1 MGMPGIGGVLFIRS
15 VGCEQLKFKK
25 RDADKQDMEN
35 RPGIAINVD
44 SGAREPE
51 TGREMPLCVDLD
63 GTLAKTDVLLESIVN
78 AIKIRWIHLFLIPA
92 WFFPGKAA
100 AKSTLA
106 TIGSIDPSTIPYN
119 DNLIEYLRRE
129 RERGRKIVLATA
141 SDRNIAEPIA
151 RYLGIFDDVIASDGI
166 TNMKGEAKANAL
178 VDRYGERG
186 FAYAG
191 NSRSDLPVWRRAN
204 SALLVNTNRSVSR
217 TVADLLPIERKF
229 HDRKPLLHALL
240 REIRPHQWIKNLL
253 IFIPPMTGHLLLD
266 ATVFLPTLITF
277 VAFCAAASGI
287 YLINDLLDL
296 ESDRNH
302 PRKRNRPF
310 ASGELP
316 LPFGLAGP
324 LLMAT
329 ALAIGFAVSSGI
341 MIIVSIY
348 ISISLVYSK
357 HIKTQPLADV
367 FCLAALYTIRVF
379 AGGVASGSG
388 VSIWLLNFSGFLFLS
403 LGFLKRYAEYSLA
416 NQSRDST
423 VNTRRGYT
431 RTDSILLMMMGIGSS
446 FIASLIF
453 GFYVNSMQAHIAY
466 KNPSLLWGIVPLI
479 LFWQC
484 RMWLSTVRGYM
495 LDDPIVYA
503 ARDKISYYVMAFIF
517 LIYLAASVEVL
528 PFLGDLSPGQPPR

>member
-1 MGMPGIGGVLFIRS
+1 MGMSENNID
-15 VGCEQLKFKK
+15 CEQRKIKIKIKK
-25 RDADKQDMEN
+25 RDVDKQDMEN
-35 RPGIAINVD
+35 HPGITIKVD
-44 SGAREPE
+44 FDARKPEP
-51 TGREMPLCVDLD
+51 GREMPLCVDLD
-63 GTLAKTDVLLESIVN
+63 GTLAKTDLLPETIVN
-78 AIKIRWIHLFLIPA
+78 AIKIHWIYLFLIPA
-92 WFFPGKAA
+92 WFFSGKAV
-100 AKSTLA
+100 AKSKLA

-151 RYLGIFDDVIASDGI
+151 RHLGFFDDVVASDGI
-166 TNMKGEAKANAL
+166 TNLKGEAKANAL
-178 VDRYGERG
+178 VNLYGERG

-191 NSRSDLPVWRRAN
+191 NSRSDLPVWRRAK
-204 SALLVNTNRSVSR
+204 SALLINTNRSVSR

-229 HDRKPLLHALL
+229 DDRKPLLYAFM
-240 REIRPHQWIKNLL
+240 REIRPHQWIKNIL
-253 IFIPPMTGHLLLD
+253 IFIPPMAGHLLLD
-266 ATVFLPTLITF
+266 ATVFYRTLITF

-287 YLINDLLDL
+287 YLINDLSDL

-316 LPFGLAGP
+316 LSFGLAGP
-324 LLMAT
+324 IFAAT
-329 ALAIGFAVSSGI
+329 ALAIGLSVSSGI
-341 MIIVSIY
+341 MIIVSMY
-348 ISISLVYSK
+348 LFISLAYSK
-357 HIKTQPLADV
+357 YLKTKPLVDV
-367 FCLAALYTIRVF
+367 FCLAALYTIRVL
-379 AGGVASGSG
+379 AGGVASDSG

-403 LGFLKRYAEYSLA
+403 LGFLKRYAEYSSG
-416 NQSRDST
+416 NPSRDGA
-423 VNTRRGYT
+423 VDPRRGYT

-446 FIASLIF
+446 FIASLIL

-495 LDDPIVYA
+495 HDDPIVYA
-503 ARDKISYYVMAFIF
+503 AKDKISYYVMAIIF
-517 LIYLAASVEVL
+517 CIYLLASVEAIPLLGHVSSGQL
-528 PFLGDLSPGQPPR
+528 PG

>member
-1 MGMPGIGGVLFIRS
+1 M
-15 VGCEQLKFKK
+15 
-25 RDADKQDMEN
+25 
-35 RPGIAINVD
+35 
-44 SGAREPE
+44 
-51 TGREMPLCVDLD
+51 
-63 GTLAKTDVLLESIVN
+63 
-78 AIKIRWIHLFLIPA
+78 
-92 WFFPGKAA
+92 
-100 AKSTLA
+100 
-106 TIGSIDPSTIPYN
+106 
-119 DNLIEYLRRE
+119 
-129 RERGRKIVLATA
+129 
-141 SDRNIAEPIA
+141 
-151 RYLGIFDDVIASDGI
+151 
-166 TNMKGEAKANAL
+166 
-178 VDRYGERG
+178 
-186 FAYAG
+186 
-191 NSRSDLPVWRRAN
+191 
-204 SALLVNTNRSVSR
+204 
-217 TVADLLPIERKF
+217 
-229 HDRKPLLHALL
+229 
-240 REIRPHQWIKNLL
+240 
-253 IFIPPMTGHLLLD
+253 
-266 ATVFLPTLITF
+266 
-277 VAFCAAASGI
+277 AFCAAASGI

-316 LPFGLAGP
+316 LQFGLTGP
-324 LLMAT
+324 ILAAT

-357 HIKTQPLADV
+357 YLKTKPLVDV

-379 AGGVASGSG
+379 AGGVASSSG

-416 NQSRDST
+416 NQSRDSA

-446 FIASLIF
+446 FIASLIL
-453 GFYVNSMQAHIAY
+453 GFYVDSMQAHIAY

-495 LDDPIVYA
+495 HDDPIVYA

-517 LIYLAASVEVL
+517 LIYLVASVEVL